1 MKTQMKKAQAGFT
14 LIELMIVVA
23 IIGILAAIAIPQYAD
38 YTQRSKMSGAVGGMA
53 AWKTT
58 ASLCYQETGSF
69 TNCTAGSNGMP
80 AAGTLPKYVTSIA
93 YTNAATTMTFLVTSE
108 AVDPDNV
115 AMSISMVATPPAGGG
130 TMGWVHSGT
139 GCENTTPG
147 RGVKC

>member
-1 MKTQMKKAQAGFT
+1 MKKAQAGFT

-38 YTQRSKMSGAVGGMA
+38 YTQRSKMAGAAGGMA

-80 AAGTLPKYVTSIA
+80 TAGTYPKYVTNIV
-93 YTNAATTMTFLVTSE
+93 YTNAAATMNFAVTAEAVTTAGVNMVLTMT
-108 AVDPDNV
+108 
-115 AMSISMVATPPAGGG
+115 ATPPAGGG
-130 TMGWVHSGT
+130 HMNWVTTGT
-139 GCENTTPG
+139 GCEATTAG
-147 RGVKC
+147 RGIKC

>member
-1 MKTQMKKAQAGFT
+1 MKMQKGFT

-58 ASLCYQETGSF
+58 ASLCFQETGSF
-69 TNCTAGSNGMP
+69 VTCTAGANGLP
-80 AAGTLPKYVTSIA
+80 AAGVLPKYVTAIA
-93 YTNAATTMTFLVTSE
+93 YTNAATTMTFLVTAE
-108 AVDPDNV
+108 AVTPAN
-115 AMSISMVATPPAGGG
+115 ANMQISMVATPPVGGG

-139 GCENTTPG
+139 GCEVTTPG